1 MAIEVKKMIIKST
14 LVHGNKEEEEHSDLS
29 GVDIE
34 FLKEEVMEE
43 CRKLIEQSFS
53 ELRER

>member
-14 LVHGNKEEEEHSDLS
+14 LVHGNKEEEHSDLS